1 MMSDVLKRL
10 QTLKVFFR
18 LLLKYVILLQ
28 VWKLYVIQCLPNG
41 IAKNLSRCSKSFL
54 AFVWKTGQKTKEAF
68 DKIDTV
74 LLKSAKKSKGNEF
87 EFECKLYTKL
97 LLVF

>member
-1 MMSDVLKRL
+1 MFQNVPR
-10 QTLKVFFR
+10 
-18 LLLKYVILLQ
+18 
-28 VWKLYVIQCLPNG
+28 
-41 IAKNLSRCSKSFL
+41 
-54 AFVWKTGQKTKEAF
+54 AFWPLFGKTGQKTKKAF

>member
-28 VWKLYVIQCLPNG
+28 VWKLYVIQWLPYG
-41 IAKNLSRCSKSFL
+41 VAKNLLR
-54 AFVWKTGQKTKEAF
+54 AFWPLFGKQVRETQEAF

>member
-1 MMSDVLKRL
+1 MV
-10 QTLKVFFR
+10 
-18 LLLKYVILLQ
+18 LLKIFQNVLRSLCLEKQ
-28 VWKLYVIQCLPNG
+28 VK
-41 IAKNLSRCSKSFL
+41 
-54 AFVWKTGQKTKEAF
+54 KTKEAF

>member
-1 MMSDVLKRL
+1 MCQIV
-10 QTLKVFFR
+10 
-18 LLLKYVILLQ
+18 LLKIFQDV
-28 VWKLYVIQCLPNG
+28 P
-41 IAKNLSRCSKSFL
+41 R
-54 AFVWKTGQKTKEAF
+54 AFWPLFGKTGQKTKEAF
-68 DKIDTV
+68 DKIDAV

>member
-1 MMSDVLKRL
+1 MFQELFGLCLEK
-10 QTLKVFFR
+10 
-18 LLLKYVILLQ
+18 Q
-28 VWKLYVIQCLPNG
+28 VK
-41 IAKNLSRCSKSFL
+41 
-54 AFVWKTGQKTKEAF
+54 KTKEAF